1 MPNEKFKKLAVKARL
16 DAKIKEI
23 NSGKGMVQKL
33 VNDYKNALDSSE
45 YFKKMNKE
53 EQKKIKKKMEAV
65 AIEWNKK
72 SSFSQE
78 WDKFSSDMI
87 GWMPGHTGQPKLL
100 SDYDRLQGKIYDLQ
114 GAIHKAGI
122 TVGWKERK
130 KVLAENEQYLKNLD
144 MWKDM
149 SILLKPREVSA
160 EFGGR
165 KRRRRKRTKKKRRKT
180 RRSKKKRRKRRRTK
194 KKRRRRR

>member
-45 YFKKMNKE
+45 YFKKMNE
-53 EQKKIKKKMEAV
+53 AEQKKLYNKIAAV
-65 AIEWNKK
+65 AKEWDKK
-72 SSFSQE
+72 SFFSQE

-87 GWMPGHTGQPKLL
+87 GWIPGQTGNPKLL
-100 SDYDRLQGKIYDLQ
+100 SEWDRLKGKIDDLQ

-122 TVGWKERK
+122 TAGWKERK

-180 RRSKKKRRKRRRTK
+180 RRSKKKRRKRRGTK